1 MKEMKKIFSVFFI
14 MMFIVG
20 AGYAA
25 DSSCDNPD
33 NDYITAELALCSTHA
48 YNIGEVQNPTGANRE
63 LMQEV
68 VAMKT
73 TVIAK
78 QLYKQ
83 YEEMELMM
91 RRLKTQ
97 LDKSLTLAAL
107 KIAAGESGNNGGD
120 DSSSGSYS
128 SSGGRDGLDMAQNC
142 LRSVDGGIDAA
153 KRCLQSNINLIQ
165 RALENGDR
173 TAARKQLIADLEA
186 ADSWGIWKKEG
197 NKDYDSDCASVRN
210 GDTKKKEDVQKCLDD
225 FRIKVNQY
233 KQSSNKQQ
241 YVISI
246 PQPED
251 T

>member
-1 MKEMKKIFSVFFI
+1 MKEMKKIFSVFFM

-107 KIAAGESGNNGGD
+107 KIAAGESGNNGDD

-128 SSGGRDGLDMAQNC
+128 SSSGRDGLDMAQNC

-173 TAARKQLIADLEA
+173 TAARKQLINDLNA
-186 ADSWGIWKKEG
+186 AMTWGIFAKDKEPEG
-197 NKDYDSDCASVRN
+197 CKAVID
-210 GDTKKKEDVQKCLDD
+210 GDAKKKEDVQKCLDS
-225 FRIKVNQY
+225 FRVTVNQY

-246 PQPED
+246 PSQPQE
-251 T
+251 

>member
-1 MKEMKKIFSVFFI
+1 MKKIFSVFF
-14 MMFIVG
+14 MMVFIVG

-120 DSSSGSYS
+120 DSSSGAYS
-128 SSGGRDGLDMAQNC
+128 SSSGRDGLGMAQNC
-142 LRSVDGGIDAA
+142 LRSVNDINSA
-153 KRCLQSNINLIQ
+153 KQCLQSNINLIQ
-165 RALENGDR
+165 RALDDGDR
-173 TAARKQLIADLEA
+173 TAARKQLINDLNA
-186 ADSWGIWKKEG
+186 AMTWGIFAKDKEPEG
-197 NKDYDSDCASVRN
+197 CKAVID
-210 GDTKKKEDVQKCLDD
+210 GDAKKKEDVQKCLDS
-225 FRIKVNQY
+225 FRVTVNQY